1 MKEQLRIKN
10 EGFKMKSAIG
20 GLIGMVVLLVIA
32 SVFRE
37 YLNELGTEH
46 NIAKR
51 AYSIEEVEHDRCI
64 YLFAPR
70 LDKFIH
76 KANCP
81 NPDHKTEGK

>member
-1 MKEQLRIKN
+1 MNEQLRIKN

-20 GLIGMVVLLVIA
+20 ALAGMVILIIIA
-32 SVFRE
+32 SLFRE
-37 YLNELGTEH
+37 DLNELGEQH
-46 NIAKR
+46 KIAKR
-51 AYSIEEVEHDRCI
+51 TYSIEEVEYDRCI
-64 YLFAPR
+64 YLFAPT